1 MTFYMGVINMG
12 IIEDEAAQTAAEF
25 VLIFGGILVIVIIAL
40 IVYRNYIN
48 DMGEELV
55 NGSEV
60 QTVEKELQK
69 IDSTFT

>member
-1 MTFYMGVINMG
+1 MG

-40 IVYRNYIN
+40 IVYRNYVN
-48 DMGEELV
+48 DMGDELV

-60 QTVEKELQK
+60 QSVENNLQDINSNLNK
-69 IDSTFT
+69 T

>member
-1 MTFYMGVINMG
+1 MG

-40 IVYRNYIN
+40 IVYQKYIN
-48 DMGEELV
+48 DMGDELV

-60 QTVEKELQK
+60 QTVQNELQK
-69 IDSTFT
+69 INSTFK